1 MEWAALFGLQPSNQN
16 IIDRSVNPLGGAHG
30 PAFGRKRS
38 FHRRGRRV
46 QASVVYG
53 AGGFGR
59 VHDVVPVYQVVVG
72 VSEDVMDPV
81 LGLGALQFL
90 YHELNKTIPT

>member
-59 VHDVVPVYQVVVG
+59 VHDVVPVYQVVIG
-72 VSEDVMDPV
+72 FPQDVV
-81 LGLGALQFL
+81 NFIIGLCTL
-90 YHELNKTIPT
+90 